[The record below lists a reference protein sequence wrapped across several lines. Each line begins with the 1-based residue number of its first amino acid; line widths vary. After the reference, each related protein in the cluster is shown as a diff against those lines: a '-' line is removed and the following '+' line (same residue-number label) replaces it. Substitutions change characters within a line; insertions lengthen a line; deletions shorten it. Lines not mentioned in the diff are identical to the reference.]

1 MSDLALIHPDY
12 IRVIERKLGGWSFKK
27 GTFFYKRLPIATD
40 DLNDTEF
47 IYNISKQQIII
58 ELFRINGGKAG
69 FYLAD
74 LRHKRY
80 HYCGLSLKDVQ
91 SKLLHLG
98 IGQASPEQE

>member
-12 IRVIERKLGGWSFKK
+12 IRVIERKSGGWSFKK
-27 GTFFYKRLPIATD
+27 GTFFYKRLPIATV

-47 IYNISKQQIII
+47 MYNISKQQIVT
-58 ELFRINGGKAG
+58 ELFRVNGGKAG

-80 HYCGLSLKDVQ
+80 YYCGLLVEDVQ
-91 SKLLHLG
+91 TTLLHLG
-98 IGQASPEQE
+98 IGRASSEQE